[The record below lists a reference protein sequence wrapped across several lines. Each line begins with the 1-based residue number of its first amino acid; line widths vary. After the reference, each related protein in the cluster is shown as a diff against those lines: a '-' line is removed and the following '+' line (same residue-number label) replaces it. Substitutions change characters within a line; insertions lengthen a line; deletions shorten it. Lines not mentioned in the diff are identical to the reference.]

1 MSNGDSVEAKWV
13 AARYEGEK
21 GKYVASLAKEG
32 VGYFELESGA
42 GWILV
47 AFRRVGEIEPHLT
60 RIGDLHQIS
69 RLEQRQ
75 ARRVGTTK
83 KVAPK
88 LTATVNQ
95 IFFGST
101 RKDLA

>member
-1 MSNGDSVEAKWV
+1 MSNGNSARATWV

-21 GKYVASLAKEG
+21 GKYVAGLAKDG

-60 RIGDLHQIS
+60 EISDQHQIS

-75 ARRVGTTK
+75 ARRVGTSK
-83 KVAPK
+83 KSPLK
-88 LTATVNQ
+88 LTKSVNQ
-95 IFFGST
+95 VFFEGK